1 MKNLET
7 LLKDY
12 ADHVAERA
20 TKGIPPLPL
29 NAEQTN
35 CITKLLEQDSTYD
48 SSYLLDLLIN
58 RVPPGVDE
66 AAYVKASWLTAIVNS
81 EKYCKS
87 INPEKAIEILG
98 TMIGGY
104 NVNSLVEILKGE
116 DSLFAKKAAE
126 VLKNI
131 ILVYDSANEIY
142 ELSQNNIYA
151 KEVVNSW
158 SNAEWFKNKKVL
170 EKEITCLV
178 FKVDGETNTDD
189 LSPAIHATTRP
200 DIPMHA
206 LAMLEFKKPDGL
218 KILDDLKKQ
227 DLPIAYV
234 GDVVG
239 TGSSRKSAINSLIWH
254 IGQDIPFVP
263 NKKTGGIIIGSKI
276 APIFFNTAQDSGALP
291 IEADVSHMKTG
302 DVIKIYPYEGIIKKI
317 EKDSNTENLISK
329 FDLYPSTLTDEI
341 QAGGRINLMIGR
353 SLTDKIR
360 NKLNY
365 QPSEIFTRP
374 QNPTES
380 TAGFTQ
386 AQKIVGKACG
396 LDGVRPGMTC
406 EPIMTTVGSQDT
418 TGPMTRDEL
427 TELAC
432 LGFTADL
439 VMQRFCHTAAYPKP
453 VDLGTHKELPDFISQ
468 RGGVALKPGDGIIHS
483 WLNRM
488 LLPDTVGTGGDSHT
502 RFPLGISFPGGSGIV
517 AFAAAIGSMPLNMPE
532 SVLVKFKGELLRGIT
547 LRDLVNAI
555 PLFAIKKGL

>member
-35 CITKLLEQDSTYD
+35 CVTKLLEQDSDYD

-116 DSLFAKKAAE
+116 NNLLAQKAAK

-158 SNAEWFKNKKVL
+158 AKAEWFQNKKIL

-189 LSPAIHATTRP
+189 LSPAVHATTRP

-206 LAMLEFKKPDGL
+206 LAMLEFKKPDGI

-227 DLPIAYV
+227 NLPIAYV

-254 IGQDIPFVP
+254 IGEDIPFVP
-263 NKKTGGIIIGSKI
+263 NKKTGGIIIGGKI

-302 DVIKIYPYEGIIKKI
+302 DIIKI
-317 EKDSNTENLISK
+317 
-329 FDLYPSTLTDEI
+329 LT
-341 QAGGRINLMIGR
+341 
-353 SLTDKIR
+353 
-360 NKLNY
+360 
-365 QPSEIFTRP
+365 
-374 QNPTES
+374 
-380 TAGFTQ
+380 
-386 AQKIVGKACG
+386 
-396 LDGVRPGMTC
+396 
-406 EPIMTTVGSQDT
+406 
-418 TGPMTRDEL
+418 
-427 TELAC
+427 
-432 LGFTADL
+432 
-439 VMQRFCHTAAYPKP
+439 
-453 VDLGTHKELPDFISQ
+453 
-468 RGGVALKPGDGIIHS
+468 
-483 WLNRM
+483 
-488 LLPDTVGTGGDSHT
+488 
-502 RFPLGISFPGGSGIV
+502 
-517 AFAAAIGSMPLNMPE
+517 
-532 SVLVKFKGELLRGIT
+532 
-547 LRDLVNAI
+547 
-555 PLFAIKKGL
+555 